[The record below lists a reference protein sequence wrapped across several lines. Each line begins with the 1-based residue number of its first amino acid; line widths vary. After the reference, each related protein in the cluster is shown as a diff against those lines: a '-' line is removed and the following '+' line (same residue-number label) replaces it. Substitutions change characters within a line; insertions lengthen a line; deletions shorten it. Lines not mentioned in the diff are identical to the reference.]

1 MYEDEFGG
9 GVNDD
14 VVAALDAFDN
24 PEHFAQPMM
33 QTVSKR
39 LFDKETKTAEIAE
52 RIVNLYKSLEE
63 NHNKRQKK
71 GYN

>member
-1 MYEDEFGG
+1 
-9 GVNDD
+9 
-14 VVAALDAFDN
+14 
-24 PEHFAQPMM
+24 MM

>member
-24 PEHFAQPMM
+24 PEHLLPNQ
-33 QTVSKR
+33 
-39 LFDKETKTAEIAE
+39 
-52 RIVNLYKSLEE
+52 
-63 NHNKRQKK
+63 
-71 GYN
+71 